1 MADQPLKPNIAL
13 FIKTFLSDFIAYKG
27 EPVFIPLYS
36 DGSQRQFHRFGDNK
50 GLNTFILVENPPRT
64 KILSKENI
72 SYLKIGKH
80 LFHKGLPVPEIY
92 RVDLDPGLFILEDF
106 GDHLVQ
112 DEVLEGKNRKSLYK
126 KVIELLIK
134 MQFDGLKDFD
144 TNWCYQTKQF
154 DRYCMRTFES
164 NYFREAYLINYLG
177 LKKDWPELEKPFD
190 YLAQQAESAGMNS
203 FLHRDFQ
210 SRNLMITPKGLGIID
225 WQGGRLGPFPY
236 DLASLLIDP
245 YVCLSHDEQ
254 AYLFEYYVDCLHI
267 QGAEYIEIIKKYY
280 PYLAIQRN
288 LQIIGAYAFLS
299 KVQGKRVFEQYIP
312 PSLNS
317 LLYLLNQ
324 LNDPKLNPLLDV
336 VLKVSEVNK

>member
-1 MADQPLKPNIAL
+1 MAYQSQKPNISL
-13 FIKTFLSDFIAYKG
+13 FIKTFLSDVIGYKG

-36 DGSQRQFHRFGDNK
+36 DGSQRQFHRFGDSK
-50 GLNTFILVENPPRT
+50 GLHTFILVENPPRT
-64 KILSKENI
+64 KVLSKENI

-80 LFHKGLPVPEIY
+80 LFQKGLPVPEIY
-92 RVDLDPGLFILEDF
+92 RFDLDQGLFILEDF
-106 GDHLVQ
+106 GDHLIQ
-112 DEVLEGKNRKSLYK
+112 DEILEGKTRTKIYK

-134 MQFDGLKDFD
+134 MQFDALNDFD

-154 DRYCMRTFES
+154 DRYCMRVFES
-164 NYFREAYLINYLG
+164 NYFKDAYLINYLG
-177 LKKDWPELEKPFD
+177 LKKDWPELEEPFE

-210 SRNLMITPKGLGIID
+210 SRNIMITPKGLGVID

-254 AYLFEYYVDCLHI
+254 VYLFEYYVDCLHI
-267 QGAEYIEIIKKYY
+267 QGAEYIEIIKRYY

-288 LQIIGAYAFLS
+288 LQILGAYAFLS
-299 KVQGKRVFEQYIP
+299 KVQGKSFFEQYIP

-317 LLYLLNQ
+317 LIYLLKQ
-324 LNDPKLNPLLDV
+324 LNNPKLNPLLDV
-336 VLKVSEVNK
+336 VLKVIEAN